1 MPLQPE
7 SPPIT
12 VEKPKPG
19 LARWLAAFTNS
30 YNGLL
35 YGLKNEVAIRE
46 ELLLLVVSIPLAF
59 LLTDSTVWRLA
70 MIVSV
75 AVVLVVELLNS
86 AIEATLDLLHESYH
100 PLAKAAKDMGSLAV
114 LVSLLAAI
122 AVWVVA
128 IIQR

>member
-1 MPLQPE
+1 MASQQE
-7 SPPIT
+7 SSPSR

-35 YGLKNEVAIRE
+35 YGLKSEVAVRE
-46 ELLLLVVSIPLAF
+46 EVLLLVLSVPLAF

-70 MIVSV
+70 MVVSV
-75 AVVLVVELLNS
+75 AMVLVVELLNS

-114 LVSLLAAI
+114 LISLLAAI
-122 AVWVVA
+122 AVWIVA
-128 IIQR
+128 IVHA